1 MYARVSTAEV
11 QPGKIEEMVSISKDS
26 ILPAA
31 RQQEG
36 YEGGLWLTDPEA
48 NKAIIVTLW
57 ESRELLEAGEAS
69 GYYREQIGKV
79 GGLLAGEVVREIYE
93 VSIRD

>member
-1 MYARVSTAEV
+1 MGEV
-11 QPGKIEEMVSISKDS
+11 VFLSEGS

-57 ESRELLEAGEAS
+57 ENREALE
-69 GYYREQIGKV
+69 
-79 GGLLAGEVVREIYE
+79 
-93 VSIRD
+93 

>member
-1 MYARVSTAEV
+1 MHARVSTAEV
-11 QPGKIEEMVSISKDS
+11 QTGKMGEVVSLSEDS

-31 RQQEG
+31 KQQEG
-36 YEGGLWLTDPEA
+36 YVGGLWLTDPEA

-57 ESRELLEAGEAS
+57 ESREALEAGEAS
-69 GYYREQIGKV
+69 GYYREQVGKF
-79 GGLLAGEVVREIYE
+79 GGLLAGEVVWEIYE